1 MKRKS
6 KLQSIILSLLL
17 LLFTLVPQSA
27 LTVNAAAGGDM
38 EVHFLDVGQ
47 GNAILV
53 QSGGQNLLY
62 DGGDQ
67 SHADHVVSYLQ
78 QQNVET
84 IDYMISSHYDED
96 HLGGLVKCLNSFN
109 VSNVLGSDYVHTS
122 NLFNTFMN
130 TATANAIIV
139 QYPSVGDTFD
149 FGTGSFTVLAPD
161 GISQN
166 SNDNSVVIKLENG
179 SNSFIFTGD
188 AEETSEQDMIS
199 TGMNLDCDVLSVGH
213 HGSASS
219 TTWDFLEATSPSY
232 AVISCGVNNQYNHPS
247 AETMGRLS
255 DMEIPVFRTDKQGTI
270 IAVSDGTTISWSQ
283 DPCNDYS
290 SGDAVQS
297 QQETAAASEQVQAQ
311 EQEQVQEPAQEEN
324 YGTMVWIPATGE
336 KYHSIP
342 NCGRMN
348 PDTARQVTQSEAEA
362 MGYGPCSKCF

>member
-67 SHADHVVSYLQ
+67 SHADQVVSYLQ

-149 FGTGSFTVLAPD
+149 FGTGSFTVQI
-161 GISQN
+161 GR
-166 SNDNSVVIKLENG
+166 
-179 SNSFIFTGD
+179 
-188 AEETSEQDMIS
+188 
-199 TGMNLDCDVLSVGH
+199 
-213 HGSASS
+213 ASCR
-219 TTWDFLEATSPSY
+219 ER
-232 AVISCGVNNQYNHPS
+232 V
-247 AETMGRLS
+247 
-255 DMEIPVFRTDKQGTI
+255 
-270 IAVSDGTTISWSQ
+270 
-283 DPCNDYS
+283 
-290 SGDAVQS
+290 
-297 QQETAAASEQVQAQ
+297 
-311 EQEQVQEPAQEEN
+311 
-324 YGTMVWIPATGE
+324 
-336 KYHSIP
+336 
-342 NCGRMN
+342 
-348 PDTARQVTQSEAEA
+348 
-362 MGYGPCSKCF
+362 

>member
-6 KLQSIILSLLL
+6 KLQSIILSLIL

-67 SHADHVVSYLQ
+67 SHADQVVSYLQ

-188 AEETSEQDMIS
+188 AEETSE
-199 TGMNLDCDVLSVGH
+199 
-213 HGSASS
+213 
-219 TTWDFLEATSPSY
+219 
-232 AVISCGVNNQYNHPS
+232 
-247 AETMGRLS
+247 
-255 DMEIPVFRTDKQGTI
+255 
-270 IAVSDGTTISWSQ
+270 
-283 DPCNDYS
+283 
-290 SGDAVQS
+290 
-297 QQETAAASEQVQAQ
+297 
-311 EQEQVQEPAQEEN
+311 
-324 YGTMVWIPATGE
+324 
-336 KYHSIP
+336 
-342 NCGRMN
+342 
-348 PDTARQVTQSEAEA
+348 
-362 MGYGPCSKCF
+362 

>member
-1 MKRKS
+1 MKKQN
-6 KLQSIILSLLL
+6 KLLSLFLSLFL
-17 LLFTLVPQSA
+17 LLFTLIPQSA
-27 LTVNAAAGGDM
+27 LTVNAETNGDM
-38 EVHFLDVGQ
+38 AVHFIDIGQ

-67 SHADHVVSYLQ
+67 SHADLLISYLQ
-78 QQNVET
+78 QQNVDN
-84 IDYMISSHYDED
+84 IDYMIASHYDED
-96 HLGGLVKCLNSFN
+96 HIGGLVPCFDNFSI
-109 VSNVLGSDYVHTS
+109 SNVFGPDYVHTS
-122 NLFNTFMN
+122 NLFNNFMN

-139 QYPSVGDTFD
+139 QYPSVGETFE
-149 FGTGSFTVLAPD
+149 FGTGSFTVLAPS

-166 SNDNSVVIKLENG
+166 SNDNSLVIKLENG

-219 TTWDFLEATSPSY
+219 TTWDFLEAASPSY

-247 AETMGRLS
+247 ADTMGRLS
-255 DMEIPVFRTDKQGTI
+255 DMGIPVFRTDKQGTI
-270 IAVSDGTTISWSQ
+270 IAVSDGTNITWSQ

-290 SGDAVQS
+290 SGDASSQAASQEQETTVS
-297 QQETAAASEQVQAQ
+297 ESDSMQQETAGADV
-311 EQEQVQEPAQEEN
+311 
-324 YGTMVWIPATGE
+324 GTTVWIPATGE
-336 KYHSIP
+336 KYHRIP

-348 PDTARQVTQSEAEA
+348 PDTARQVSKSEAES
-362 MGYGPCSKCF
+362 MGYTPCKKCY